1 MYKLLVQHG
10 RQISRTGTRQLQV
23 ATTNWTT
30 QQDREQKID
39 VSKAL
44 EGWDEKLRQNEV
56 GDIDFNLKCIVAKVL
71 QRKFVSVIIQLSSKI

>member
-1 MYKLLVQHG
+1 MYKLLVQHV
-10 RQISRTGTRQLQV
+10 RQIPRTGTRQLQV
-23 ATTNWTT
+23 ATANWTT
-30 QQDREQKID
+30 QQNREQKID

>member
-1 MYKLLVQHG
+1 MYKLLVQHV

-23 ATTNWTT
+23 ATANRTT
-30 QQDREQKID
+30 QQNREQKID

-71 QRKFVSVIIQLSSKI
+71 QRKFVSVLIQLSSKI